1 MQDEEAT
8 LVKILEV
15 VKDFEGA
22 GYNSLRDFL
31 GFAGDGEA
39 GGTEWTMDVPK
50 NMDAVHVMTVHKAK
64 GLGFPVVLVL
74 LYEERNK
81 GFDYIVAEDGEG
93 TCLLKI
99 TKDVLT
105 SAPHFEG
112 LYREE
117 MIKEQVNRLN
127 SLYVGFTRPEEE
139 LYVIGVK
146 GKSDGYP
153 FDLLPLN
160 DYPPSAR
167 PDRRPVEKAEA
178 VQTFSVRHSHTPT
191 EYHAGPGE
199 IISLEERRRGEFI
212 HRVLFF
218 VEYAGDGYEEELLS
232 TIRKVKD
239 ESGAEYPAE
248 EIKETLTGLIELEGL
263 NEYFRPETGRQVRRE
278 QEFSDG
284 EGRLFRMDRV
294 VIDRDKVTVIDYKTG
309 REKDTEEKYQTQM
322 KTYMKILKAV
332 YPGKD
337 VEGII
342 AYVDRKEVRR
352 LF

>member
-1 MQDEEAT
+1 MPDEEAT
-8 LVKILEV
+8 LVKMLEV

-31 GFAGDGEA
+31 GVAGDGEA

-81 GFDYIVAEDGEG
+81 GFDYIVVDDEEG
-93 TCLLKI
+93 ICLLKI

-127 SLYVGFTRPEEE
+127 SLYVGFTRPKEE

-153 FDLLPLN
+153 FDLLPLH

-167 PDRRPVEKAEA
+167 PARRPDEKAEA
-178 VQTFSVRHSHTPT
+178 VQAFSVRHSHTRT
-191 EYHAGPGE
+191 EYHASPGD
-199 IISLEERRRGEFI
+199 IINLEERRRGEFI
-212 HRVLFF
+212 HRILFF
-218 VEYAGDGYEEELLS
+218 VEYAEGGYEEELLS

-248 EIKETLTGLIELEGL
+248 EMKETLTGLIEHEGL
-263 NEYFRPETGRQVRRE
+263 NKYFRPVAGREIRRE
-278 QEFSDG
+278 QEFSDAA
-284 EGRLFRMDRV
+284 GRLFRMDRV
-294 VIDRDKVTVIDYKTG
+294 IIDRDRITVIDYKTG
-309 REKDTEEKYQTQM
+309 REKDAEEKYQAQM

-352 LF
+352 LC